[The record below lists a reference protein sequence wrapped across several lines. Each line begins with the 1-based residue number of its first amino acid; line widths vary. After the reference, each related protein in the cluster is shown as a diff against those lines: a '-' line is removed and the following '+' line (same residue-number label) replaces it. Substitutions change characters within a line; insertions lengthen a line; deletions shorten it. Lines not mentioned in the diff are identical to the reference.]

1 MAIYPR
7 LDELLELRH
16 QARTL
21 GLASHHLVNSA
32 FSGLYASVFRGVG
45 LDFEEVREYREGD
58 DIRNMDWHVT
68 ARTDLPH
75 LKVFRE
81 ERERSV
87 MLCVDNGPHMSFGT
101 RGTFKSIQAAKAAA
115 LLGWAAS
122 SQNDRVGG
130 LVFGDPEERLL
141 YFRPFRG
148 RRALWRL
155 LRALSQPVN
164 MGTCE
169 EDPLLEAL
177 HKVNR
182 GASTGT
188 LVFIIANFDREIA
201 SLEQTFG
208 SICQRHALVL
218 LPVDDPAD
226 WDIPPM
232 GSVVFSGPDGGL
244 LEVDTDDE
252 ESRHAYSDEWEARRQ
267 ALKDMANRLGITLFP
282 IRTDRSVHLTLING
296 LQKRAKLRIYR

>member
-1 MAIYPR
+1 MALYPI

-32 FSGLYASVFRGVG
+32 FSGLYASVFRGSG

-58 DIRNMDWHVT
+58 DIRNMEWHVT
-68 ARTDLPH
+68 ARTDVPH

-87 MLCVDNGPHMSFGT
+87 LFCVDNGPHMGFGT
-101 RGTFKSIQAAKAAA
+101 RGTFKSIQTAKATA

-130 LVFGDPEERLL
+130 LIFGDPEQRML
-141 YFRPFRG
+141 YFRPLRG
-148 RRALWRL
+148 RRALWRIL
-155 LRALSQPVN
+155 KALSQPVK
-164 MGTCE
+164 MGECE
-169 EDPLLEAL
+169 GDPLLDAL
-177 HKVNR
+177 HKINR
-182 GASTGT
+182 GAPTGT
-188 LVFIIANFDREIA
+188 LVFIIGHLDREVTSMERI
-201 SLEQTFG
+201 LG
-208 SICQRHALVL
+208 SMRQRHAVVL

-232 GSVVFSGPDGGL
+232 GSVIFSGPDGVL
-244 LEVDTDDE
+244 LEVDTDDD
-252 ESRHAYSDEWEARRQ
+252 ESRRTYREDWENRRHT
-267 ALKDMANRLGITLFP
+267 LKDMANRLGITMFP
-282 IRTDRSVHLTLING
+282 LRTDRSVHQTLIKG
-296 LQKRAKLRIYR
+296 LRRRVRTRVY